1 LSLVSGRV
9 ECVLPDPT
17 DSEGAIVPETA
28 QPQDPAQKPDAPTP
42 TIDVSS
48 LPPRIHQPVRE
59 LAQMLCELASDNL
72 KGLVVFGAALDDSF
86 DPTRMR
92 TQSVAVLGRVDL
104 AMLNEL
110 RSKGVKFGK
119 MGLLAPLIMTPRYI
133 DESRDVFPVDLLEIQ
148 QRHLVVFGHDHFQDL
163 AFHRP
168 DVRLQCERELKR
180 TLIQLRQGLLAA
192 AHRDKVL
199 IDVCLAAAE
208 HVARILRAVLWLKGK
223 DSPASMREVIGAAG
237 PVVDMSLNG
246 LRAAADLEAGDDF
259 ARFEALYRDVEALAE
274 WVDKLET

>member
-1 LSLVSGRV
+1 
-9 ECVLPDPT
+9 
-17 DSEGAIVPETA
+17 VPENA
-28 QPQDPAQKPDAPTP
+28 QPQEPTQKPDADAPA
-42 TIDVSS
+42 IDVSS
-48 LPPRIHQPVRE
+48 LPPRIQQPVGE
-59 LAQMLCELASDNL
+59 LAQMLCKLASDNL
-72 KGLVVFGAALDDSF
+72 KGLVVFGAALGDSF

-92 TQSVAVLGRVDL
+92 TQSVAVLDHVDL

-110 RSKGVKFGK
+110 RAKGVKFGK

-148 QRHLVVFGHDHFQDL
+148 QRHVVVFGHDNFQDL
-163 AFHRP
+163 SFHRP

-180 TLIQLRQGLLAA
+180 ALIQLRQGMLAA

-199 IDVCLAAAE
+199 IDLCLAAAE

-223 DSPASMREVIGAAG
+223 DSPASMHQVIDAAR
-237 PVVDMSLNG
+237 PVVDLSLNG
-246 LRAAADLEAGDDF
+246 LRGALDPRAGGDF
-259 ARFEALYRDVEALAE
+259 SRFEALYHDVEALAE